1 MSTTEI
7 SAAYYKG
14 NKEFQIEKIMAPAPQ
29 ADEVQ
34 IEVAYCGI
42 CGTDLH
48 ACHGSMDARI
58 GHHRIIGHEMS
69 GVVAAIGDDVSN
81 VKVGQHVVV
90 RPLDHC
96 GECPAC
102 DAGLIHICHNLK
114 FLGLDT
120 DGAFQQLWSVP
131 SHTVHILPDD
141 LSLAHAALVE
151 PVSVACHDVRRSGI
165 KPGEDVLVIG
175 GGPIGMLVGM
185 VAKQAGGNVTISE
198 VSEARLAIA
207 EKLGFTT
214 INPLNEDVPARIM
227 EMTGTKGAEVVF
239 EVSGTQ
245 AGVNVMTEAAACRGR
260 IVMVAI
266 HAQKPV
272 VDMFRFFWRELEL
285 LGARVYAPEDYEKAI
300 ELVTS
305 GAIDAETMITD
316 IGTLDT
322 IQSSFEA
329 LENNP
334 TAMKSLIKLTAD

>member
-7 SAAYYKG
+7 TAAFYKG
-14 NKEFQIEKIMAPAPQ
+14 NKQFEIETIMAKTPE

-48 ACHGSMDARI
+48 AFHGSMDARI
-58 GHHRIIGHEMS
+58 GLHRIIGHEMS
-69 GVVAAIGDDVSN
+69 GVVAAIGDNVSN
-81 VKVGQHVVV
+81 VSVGDHVVV

-102 DAGLIHICHNLK
+102 EAGHIHICHNLK

-120 DGAFQQLWSVP
+120 DGAFQQRWTVP
-131 SHTVHILPDD
+131 SHTVHVLPKD

-151 PVSVACHDVRRSGI
+151 PVSVACHDVRRGRVQ
-165 KPGEDVLVIG
+165 PGEDVLVIG

-185 VAKQAGGNVTISE
+185 VAKQAGGNVVISE
-198 VSEARLAIA
+198 VSPARLAIA
-207 EKLGFTT
+207 EKLGFAA
-214 INPLNEDVPARIM
+214 INPKTESVADRMM
-227 EMTGTKGAEVVF
+227 EMTGNKGADVVF

-245 AGVNVMTEAAACRGR
+245 AGVNTMTDAAACRAR

-266 HAQKPV
+266 HPTKPQ
-272 VDMFRFFWRELEL
+272 VDLFRFFWRELEL
-285 LGARVYAPEDYEKAI
+285 VGARVYAPEDYEQAI

-305 GAIDAETMITD
+305 GAIDADTMITD
-316 IGTLDT
+316 IGSLET

-329 LENNP
+329 LEGNP
-334 TAMKSLIKLTAD
+334 TAMKSLIKCQA

>member
-1 MSTTEI
+1 MSATEI
-7 SAAYYKG
+7 TAAYYTG
-14 NKEFQIEKIMAPAPQ
+14 NKQFQIETIMSKPPE

-34 IEVAYCGI
+34 IEIAYCGI

-48 ACHGSMDARI
+48 AFHGSMDARI

-69 GVVAAIGDDVSN
+69 GVISSVGEDVSHLN
-81 VKVGQHVVV
+81 EGDHVVV

-102 DAGLIHICHNLK
+102 EAGHIHVCHKLK

-120 DGAFQQLWSVP
+120 DGAFQQRWNVP
-131 SHTVHILPDD
+131 AHTVHVLPKD

-151 PVSVACHDVRRSGI
+151 PVSVACHDVRRGAV
-165 KPGEDVLVIG
+165 KAGEDVLVIG

-185 VAKQAGGNVTISE
+185 VAKHAGANVVISE

-207 EKLGFTT
+207 TKLGFTAV
-214 INPLNEDVPARIM
+214 NPKEMDVAAKVM
-227 EMTGTKGAEVVF
+227 ELTGDKGADVVF

-245 AGVNVMTEAAACRGR
+245 AGVDVMTEAAACRGR

-266 HAQKPV
+266 HPNQPKI
-272 VDMFRFFWRELEL
+272 DMFKFFWRELEL
-285 LGARVYAPEDYEKAI
+285 LGARVYAPEDYEQAI

-305 GAIDAETMITD
+305 GGIDAETMITD
-316 IGTLDT
+316 VGTLET

-329 LENNP
+329 LEGNP
-334 TAMKSLIKLTAD
+334 SSMKSLIKCMAD

>member
-1 MSTTEI
+1 MSITEI
-7 SAAYYKG
+7 TAAYYTG
-14 NKEFQIEKIMAPAPQ
+14 NKQFQIETIMSKPPE

-34 IEVAYCGI
+34 IEIA

-48 ACHGSMDARI
+48 AFHGSMDARI

-69 GVVAAIGDDVSN
+69 GIISSVGDEVAHLQT
-81 VKVGQHVVV
+81 GQHVVV

-102 DAGLIHICHNLK
+102 DAGHIHVCHKLK

-120 DGAFQQLWSVP
+120 DGAFQQRWNVP
-131 SHTVHILPDD
+131 AHTVHVLPDD

-151 PVSVACHDVRRSGI
+151 PVSVACHDVRRGAVQQ
-165 KPGEDVLVIG
+165 GEDVLVIG

-185 VAKQAGGNVTISE
+185 VAQAAGANVVISE

-207 EKLGFTT
+207 AKLGFTAL
-214 INPLNEDVPARIM
+214 NPRAVNVAEKVM
-227 EMTGTKGAEVVF
+227 ELTGNKGADVVF

-245 AGVNVMTEAAACRGR
+245 AGVDTMTEAAACRGR

-266 HAQKPV
+266 HPKKPEI
-272 VDMFRFFWRELEL
+272 DLFKFFWRELEL
-285 LGARVYAPEDYEKAI
+285 LGARVYAPEDYEYAI

-305 GAIDAETMITD
+305 GGIDAETMITD
-316 IGTLDT
+316 IGSLEN
-322 IQSSFEA
+322 IQASFEA
-329 LENNP
+329 LDGNP
-334 TAMKSLIKLTAD
+334 SSMKSLIKCMAD